1 VKRGEKMMRR
11 QQKVAA
17 LRQTTDST
25 FENKQTASFSEKSF
39 HIMKKGETLYQLSI
53 RYGVTSPELMS
64 WNPNLVIDDISIGTK
79 IRILPIP

>member
-1 VKRGEKMMRR
+1 MMRR

-64 WNPNLVIDDISIGTK
+64 
-79 IRILPIP
+79 